1 MGLERRL
8 EKTFDA
14 VAAAND
20 VRNADETG
28 QHGADRQDDE
38 HKRHRGRRIVE
49 VVTAGR
55 TGVSVSPRHGFF
67 LFRMLR
73 RGDAVS
79 AEAAA
84 RRRSPW
90 NARNTRRNMYVAVR
104 NDV

>member
-20 VRNADETG
+20 ARNADETG

-38 HKRHRGRRIVE
+38 NKRHRGRRIVE

-55 TGVSVSPRHGFF
+55 
-67 LFRMLR
+67 
-73 RGDAVS
+73 
-79 AEAAA
+79 
-84 RRRSPW
+84 
-90 NARNTRRNMYVAVR
+90 
-104 NDV
+104 